1 MVESVPS
8 RARRDLRAFRFR
20 LRHDQILRERL
31 RYLKQMAT
39 LALAH
44 ELGFQ
49 ITLDD
54 LRSARP
60 KARKR
65 SQRRNQ

>member
-1 MVESVPS
+1 MVELSPS
-8 RARRDLRAFRFR
+8 RAKRDLKAFRFR

-31 RYLKQMAT
+31 RYDKQMAT
-39 LALAH
+39 LALAN

-54 LRSARP
+54 LRSAKP
-60 KARKR
+60 KTRKR